1 MHISPGSFISKQN
14 MQPKMNHFVFILAT
28 VCSCTAKL
36 AIVGEGDILIE
47 FDEPLEITCTNDILS
62 DVDILHQSTVVANCI
77 QGFGC
82 NIRDKS
88 FTALQIESTSS
99 SNYTLRSNDTINTD
113 LCGAYTFKDL
123 INNEMVSVNVSIKGF
138 NNTLYSVREEEN
150 AIFLTTECTFHVSL
164 SEMQIYWYIN
174 DNTTA
179 TLLDESAM
187 DNLITNFSSQ
197 STCSPACDT
206 TSAYR
211 FTFGLNITEKNE
223 SYIDAFIET
232 KVFHPDYMNNP
243 LLWQSSNTFR
253 VKDNRPRTA
262 SSPKSGCNIWCK
274 VGIAVG
280 AAICSVASCCICCC
294 VCKGWCVNKG
304 KDKDRIASYRMSC
317 ITYVGAYFPDH
328 CRKNKTNPGSNN
340 ATVLTDG
347 QGTSEL
353 AVSIH
358 EADSSKVDEDNSDA
372 RVVTDESPIRVILF
386 FKPTDDKDL
395 KQSKSKNSFSR
406 FETKTKLVVSDTPTN
421 TDESKS
427 PAKVVLLE
435 YRVSNRK
442 FDDEQEEETLNT
454 CRKYGKVEKC
464 LMEVTDTAQ
473 FMLIRIFVE
482 FEEVHYAIT
491 ACGQLQEK
499 CIRGEEMRAS
509 FYNLHLFNRFCQS
522 YMKNMI

>member
-123 INNEMVSVNVSIKGF
+123 INNEMVSVNVSI
-138 NNTLYSVREEEN
+138 
-150 AIFLTTECTFHVSL
+150 
-164 SEMQIYWYIN
+164 
-174 DNTTA
+174 
-179 TLLDESAM
+179 
-187 DNLITNFSSQ
+187 
-197 STCSPACDT
+197 
-206 TSAYR
+206 
-211 FTFGLNITEKNE
+211 
-223 SYIDAFIET
+223 
-232 KVFHPDYMNNP
+232 
-243 LLWQSSNTFR
+243 
-253 VKDNRPRTA
+253 KDNRPRTA

-406 FETKTKLVVSDTPTN
+406 FETKTKLVELVSDTPTN